1 MSQPPVDPWSGQPEH
16 DTHYDFHPPRQDG
29 YPAPPAAGWGSPPG
43 GQQPPPGGQQ
53 PDGGWPGPQPTQ
65 PYPGP
70 TSAQPYPGPTSAQP
84 YPGPTSAQPY
94 PGPTSAQPYPGPTSA
109 QPHPGPTS
117 AQPYPGPTSA
127 QPHPGP
133 TSAQPYPGPTSAQP
147 HPTQPYGG
155 YPATPQGGFPTSPYA
170 GYPPSPGAGRP
181 ARPHQLVLSLGL
193 VGLLVLC
200 LGGGGIAYL
209 AYDGDQG
216 TDPRPTPTAS
226 PTAAPS
232 SATPS
237 AAPSSE
243 AAPSAEPS
251 APQIR
256 VVTPETLAGRAKS
269 TEPTLRKAADDM
281 VRELRASVNG
291 ETGVA
296 GAFYGSAD
304 ERNMVMVIAAS
315 TFVLNPE
322 GELDDAIKGISK
334 ELAVTKMTTI
344 APGPQ
349 GGLAKCGDGKS
360 AGVPLGVCA
369 WADHGSV
376 GMIVM
381 FFSSAAAS
389 AAEFVAIRGQIEQK
403 Y

>member
-1 MSQPPVDPWSGQPEH
+1 MSQPPVDPWSGQPEN

-29 YPAPPAAGWGSPPG
+29 YPAPPSVGWGSPPG
-43 GQQPPPGGQQ
+43 GQPPPGGQQ
-53 PDGGWPGPQPTQ
+53 PADGGWPGP
-65 PYPGP
+65 
-70 TSAQPYPGPTSAQP
+70 QPYPGPTSAQP

-109 QPHPGPTS
+109 QPHPGPT
-117 AQPYPGPTSA
+117 A

-133 TSAQPYPGPTSAQP
+133 PPAQPY
-147 HPTQPYGG
+147 PTQPYGG

-170 GYPPSPGAGRP
+170 GYPPPSPGAGRP

-209 AYDGDQG
+209 AYEGDQG
-216 TDPRPTPTAS
+216 ADPRPTPTAS

-243 AAPSAEPS
+243 ATPSAEPS
-251 APQIR
+251 AAPQIR
-256 VVTPETLAGRAKS
+256 VVTPETLAGRPKS

-281 VRELRASVNG
+281 VRELRTSVRG

-349 GGLAKCGDGKS
+349 GGLAKCGDGES

>member
-16 DTHYDFHPPRQDG
+16 DTHYDFPPPRPEG
-29 YPAPPAAGWGSPPG
+29 YPAPPADGWGNPPG
-43 GQQPPPGGQQ
+43 GQPPAG
-53 PDGGWPGPQPTQ
+53 GGWPTTPH
-65 PYPGP
+65 PGP
-70 TSAQPYPGPTSAQP
+70 PQ
-84 YPGPTSAQPY
+84 AQPY

-109 QPHPGPTS
+109 QPHSGPPQS
-117 AQPYPGPTSA
+117 QPYPGPTSA

-133 TSAQPYPGPTSAQP
+133 TSGQPY
-147 HPTQPYGG
+147 PTQPYGG
-155 YPATPQGGFPTSPYA
+155 YPATPQAGFPTSPYA
-170 GYPPSPGAGRP
+170 GYPPSPPGAGRP
-181 ARPHQLVLSLGL
+181 ARPHQLVLTLGL

-209 AYDGDQG
+209 AYEGDQG
-216 TDPRPTPTAS
+216 ADPRPTPTAS
-226 PTAAPS
+226 PTGAAS

-237 AAPSSE
+237 AATSSE
-243 AAPSAEPS
+243 PAPSPEPS
-251 APQIR
+251 NAPQIR
-256 VVTPETLAGRAKS
+256 VVTPESLGSRPKS

-281 VRELRASVNG
+281 VRELRSSVRG

-296 GAFYGSAD
+296 GAFYGSAE

-315 TFVLNPE
+315 SFVLNPE

-334 ELAVTKMTTI
+334 DLAVKRLTAI

-349 GGLAKCGDGKS
+349 GGLAKCGDGES

-376 GMIVM
+376 GLIVM
-381 FFSSAAAS
+381 FFSSSAAA

>member
-1 MSQPPVDPWSGQPEH
+1 MSSPPVDPWSGQPEH
-16 DTHYDFHPPRQDG
+16 DAHYDFHPPRPDG
-29 YPAPPAAGWGSPPG
+29 YPAPPADGWASPPG
-43 GQQPPPGGQQ
+43 GQPPAG
-53 PDGGWPGPQPTQ
+53 GGWPTTPHPHPPQ
-65 PYPGP
+65 
-70 TSAQPYPGPTSAQP
+70 AQPH
-84 YPGPTSAQPY
+84 PGPTSAQPY

-117 AQPYPGPTSA
+117 G
-127 QPHPGP
+127 
-133 TSAQPYPGPTSAQP
+133 QPYPGPTSAQP

-155 YPATPQGGFPTSPYA
+155 YPVTPQGGFPASPYA
-170 GYPPSPGAGRP
+170 GYPPPPPGAGRP
-181 ARPHQLVLSLGL
+181 ARPHQLVLSLGI

-200 LGGGGIAYL
+200 LGGGGIAFL
-209 AYDGDQG
+209 AYEGDQG
-216 TDPRPTPTAS
+216 ADPRPTPTAS
-226 PTAAPS
+226 PTAAAP

-237 AAPSSE
+237 ADTSSE
-243 AAPSAEPS
+243 ASPSPES
-251 APQIR
+251 SDAPQIR
-256 VVTPETLAGRAKS
+256 VVTPETLGGRPKS

-281 VRELRASVNG
+281 VRELRSSVRG

-322 GELDDAIKGISK
+322 RELDDAVKGISK
-334 ELAVTKMTTI
+334 DLAVKRLTTI
-344 APGPQ
+344 APGPL
-349 GGLAKCGDGKS
+349 GGLAKCGDGES

-376 GMIVM
+376 GLIVM
-381 FFSSAAAS
+381 FFSSSAAT
-389 AAEFVAIRGQIEQK
+389 AAEFVAFRSQIEQK

>member
-16 DTHYDFHPPRQDG
+16 DTHYDFHPPRPDG
-29 YPAPPAAGWGSPPG
+29 YPAPPDGGWT
-43 GQQPPPGGQQ
+43 PPPGGQHPSGGQ
-53 PDGGWPGPQPTQ
+53 PSPGAGWPATPHPGPAPTQ

-70 TSAQPYPGPTSAQP
+70 PP
-84 YPGPTSAQPY
+84 
-94 PGPTSAQPYPGPTSA
+94 
-109 QPHPGPTS
+109 
-117 AQPYPGPTSA
+117 
-127 QPHPGP
+127 
-133 TSAQPYPGPTSAQP
+133 AQP

-155 YPATPQGGFPTSPYA
+155 YPVTPQAGFPTRPYA
-170 GYPPSPGAGRP
+170 GYAPPAQGAGRP
-181 ARPHQLVLSLGL
+181 ARPHQLMLTLGL

-200 LGGGGIAYL
+200 IGGGGIAYL
-209 AYDGDQG
+209 AYEDDQG
-216 TDPRPTPTAS
+216 ADPRPTPSAS
-226 PTAAPS
+226 PTAAAS

-237 AAPSSE
+237 AATSSE
-243 AAPSAEPS
+243 AAPSPESSDP
-251 APQIR
+251 PQIR
-256 VVTPETLAGRAKS
+256 VVTPETLAGRPKS

-281 VRELRASVNG
+281 VRELRASVRG

-304 ERNMVMVIAAS
+304 ERNMVMVIAAAS
-315 TFVLNPE
+315 FVLNPE
-322 GELDDAIKGISK
+322 RELDDTIKGISK
-334 ELAVTKMTTI
+334 NLAVTKMTTI

-349 GGLAKCGDGKS
+349 GGLAKCGDGES

>member
-16 DTHYDFHPPRQDG
+16 DTHYDFHPPRPDG
-29 YPAPPAAGWGSPPG
+29 YPAPPADGWT
-43 GQQPPPGGQQ
+43 PPPGGQH
-53 PDGGWPGPQPTQ
+53 PSGGGWPATPHPGPAPTQ
-65 PYPGP
+65 PYSGP
-70 TSAQPYPGPTSAQP
+70 PAQPHSGPPAQPYSGPPAQP
-84 YPGPTSAQPY
+84 YSGPPAQPY
-94 PGPTSAQPYPGPTSA
+94 SGPP
-109 QPHPGPTS
+109 
-117 AQPYPGPTSA
+117 
-127 QPHPGP
+127 
-133 TSAQPYPGPTSAQP
+133 AQP

-155 YPATPQGGFPTSPYA
+155 YPVTPQAGVPTSPYA
-170 GYPPSPGAGRP
+170 GYAPPAQGAGQP
-181 ARPHQLVLSLGL
+181 ARPHQLMLTLGL

-216 TDPRPTPTAS
+216 ADPRPTPSAS
-226 PTAAPS
+226 PSAAAS

-237 AAPSSE
+237 AATSSE
-243 AAPSAEPS
+243 AAPSPES
-251 APQIR
+251 SSDAPQIR
-256 VVTPETLAGRAKS
+256 VVTPETLAGRPKS

-304 ERNMVMVIAAS
+304 ERNMVMVIAAAS
-315 TFVLNPE
+315 FVLNPE
-322 GELDDAIKGISK
+322 RELDDAIKGISK
-334 ELAVTKMTTI
+334 DLAVTKMTTI

-349 GGLAKCGDGKS
+349 GGLAKCGDGES